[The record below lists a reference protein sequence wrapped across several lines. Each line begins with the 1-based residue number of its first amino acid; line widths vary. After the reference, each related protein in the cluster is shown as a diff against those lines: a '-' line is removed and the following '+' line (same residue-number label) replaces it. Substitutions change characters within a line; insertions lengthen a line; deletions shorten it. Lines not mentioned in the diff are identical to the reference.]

1 MKNIQRPKPRKP
13 IPSHAKRVFKGVL
26 FDVYQ
31 WRQKLFDD
39 TSATFEKVKRR
50 EDTVT
55 IIPVTDDKKIITIRE
70 EQPGSKPFVS
80 VPAGRMYATEDPR
93 EAAKR
98 ELLEETG
105 YAPKRLVLWDSLQPS
120 GHIDWAHYIFIAH
133 GSRKIRPQHL
143 DAGEKIQTK
152 NVDFPKFLRL
162 AARDDFRAKD
172 VALKVFKTLSLTKG
186 EQKLWKAFG
195 LGR

>member
-1 MKNIQRPKPRKP
+1 MGKIQRPEPKKP
-13 IPSHAKRVFKGVL
+13 IPSHAKCVFKGVL

-31 WRQKLFDD
+31 WEQKMFDG
-39 TSATFEKVKRR
+39 SVETFEKVKRR

-55 IIPVTDDKKIITIRE
+55 IIPVTTDKKFVTIYE

-93 EAAKR
+93 DAAKR

-105 YAPKRLVLWDSLQPS
+105 YAPNKLVLWNSLQPS

-133 GSRKIRPQHL
+133 DCEKIRPQHL
-143 DAGEKIQTK
+143 DAGEKIKARVVNFSQFIRT
-152 NVDFPKFLRL
+152 
-162 AARDDFRAKD
+162 ASRDDFRAKD
-172 VALKVFKTLSLTKG
+172 VALKIFRTLTAPKG
-186 EQKLWKAFG
+186 EQKLRRMFG
-195 LGR
+195 V